1 MFYGLKLFEA
11 MEKYSLAIRPS
22 DEIVFKVKQVKSL
35 LREESRTFFRSQNSE
50 AHISIFEY
58 EVGERQ
64 GRIIANTFSRLV
76 PSLRPFVINYKG
88 FNHFQNGDY
97 YTFYIQLNAL
107 ASNIIREYASI
118 IKKECRFSLKNRC
131 SIPHMSVGRHLNQ
144 NQLNIAY
151 GLFKSFEQTDFC
163 NSFVLRIFNPLRK
176 QYDIIANMPL
186 LGTDNSK
193 GQLNL
198 FS

>member
-1 MFYGLKLFEA
+1 

-22 DEIVFKVKQVKSL
+22 DEIVFKVRQVKSL
-35 LREESRTFFRSQNSE
+35 LRKESHASFRSQNSE

-58 EVGERQ
+58 EAGDKQ
-64 GRIIANTFSRLV
+64 GRIIANTFLRMV
-76 PSLRPFVINYKG
+76 QSLRPFAINYKG
-88 FNHFQNGDY
+88 FNHFQNGDH

-118 IKKECRFSLKNRC
+118 IKKECQFSLKNRC
-131 SIPHMSVGRHLNQ
+131 SIPHMSIGRHLNK

-151 GLFKSFEQTDFC
+151 ELFEPFEQTDFC
-163 NSFVLRIFNPLRK
+163 NSFVLRKFNPLRK

-186 LGTDNSK
+186 LGTDNPK